1 MRISRTVS
9 DHIAGCAP
17 RTRRMLQQL
26 RRAIKA
32 AAPGTTETI
41 RYGIPTLQLNG
52 KNLVHFAGYEHHIGF
67 YPGSKPIEAFRGALK
82 RYKTSRGTVQF
93 PLDRPLPLALIR
105 NMVRHGVDILVPPDP
120 FGSLAAPAQRTLK
133 HARITSLKA
142 LARKTEADVAAL
154 HGMGPNALKQLKR
167 ALKTEGLRFKRTSKR
182 SGG

>member
-1 MRISRTVS
+1 MRMSRTIEE
-9 DHIAGCAP
+9 HLRGCP
-17 RTRRMLQQL
+17 PPTRRMLHQV

-32 AAPGTTETI
+32 AAPRTTETI
-41 RYGIPTLQLNG
+41 RYGIPTFQLNG

-93 PLDRPLPLALIR
+93 PLDRPLPLALVR
-105 NMVRHGVDILVPPDP
+105 NMVRFAADILIPPDP
-120 FGSLAAPAQRTLK
+120 FASLAAPAQRALK

-154 HGMGPNALKQLKR
+154 HGMGPNALTQLKR
-167 ALKTEGLRFKRTSKR
+167 ALKKEGLRFKRTSKR